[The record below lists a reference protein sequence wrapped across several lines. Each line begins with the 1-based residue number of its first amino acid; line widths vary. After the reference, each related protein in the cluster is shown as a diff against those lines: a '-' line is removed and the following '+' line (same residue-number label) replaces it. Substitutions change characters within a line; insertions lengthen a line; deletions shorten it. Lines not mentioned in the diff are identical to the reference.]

1 MKITYTNL
9 RENDAGTMR
18 SVRQLRLDFGRDGS
32 AQAQPAEGVTPP
44 SDSESLGR
52 RQPTPNPRDDDRNG
66 NDGASGP
73 SPRRDPSRVNAEPV
87 THILVRRFM
96 ETQMRTACAALDRGT
111 IDIVV

>member
-52 RQPTPNPRDDDRNG
+52 RQPTPNPRD
-66 NDGASGP
+66 AT
-73 SPRRDPSRVNAEPV
+73 V
-87 THILVRRFM
+87 TGTMAQAAPPLG
-96 ETQMRTACAALDRGT
+96 ETRHG
-111 IDIVV
+111 